1 VSLRHYTNWQWQ
13 DTKPVGRTDVRPGD
27 LVFFFKDLHHMG
39 MYVGGGWM
47 VHAPQTGDHVRM
59 AKIDSPSLPIAGFRR
74 PG

>member
-1 VSLRHYTNWQWQ
+1 MSLRHYTNWQWS
-13 DTKPVGRTDVRPGD
+13 DSKPVSRADLQPGD

-59 AKIDSPSLPIAGFRR
+59 AKMDSPSLPIAGFRR